1 MTENKQKEAGD
12 GPLKNYE
19 QKIIL
24 FCATSVHDKKLFT
37 KCHPYLFILDKH
49 FLPLFVL

>member
-24 FCATSVHDKKLFT
+24 FCATSVHDKKTF
-37 KCHPYLFILDKH
+37 Y
-49 FLPLFVL
+49 